1 MPVPSFPVG
10 ETRLSPFVLIVN
22 AAQEP
27 PDWIGQALSALGC
40 RTYTLELKPESVQD
54 VSAAAPDLIVLHA
67 NGNAPASL
75 AQLRAL
81 RSDSAVPIVVAG
93 AGDSTA
99 CWEGGAADVLAWP
112 ATAAELHGR
121 LGLHLALIGSREA
134 ERKLGEA
141 LQATMSHLD
150 HLRVRLDHEAGP
162 ADAPAPPVPAG
173 AAPLP
178 KILLVDDSPANIH
191 LLVQF
196 LRDDYKTLAATSGP
210 AALRI
215 AQSEK
220 PDLILLDV
228 VMPDMDGHEI
238 CRQLK
243 NDPRTE
249 PIPVIFITGKN
260 EVEDEMVGFEL
271 GAIDYIVKPF
281 SLPLVQR
288 RIRTH
293 LDLKHYRDELER
305 QSMLDAMTGI
315 PNRRC
320 FDQTL
325 AQAWTQAAYANEPL
339 SLVMIDIDH
348 FKAYND
354 HGGHPAGDACLRRVA
369 NALAMAGL
377 RSRDLVARYG
387 GEEFACI
394 LPGADIAEAAMVAER
409 MHAAIATLHIP
420 HPSPA
425 VKTLSLSL
433 GAACHYPGTGT
444 LPAGLLEAAD
454 QALYRAKQE
463 GRNRVVRQA

>member
-1 MPVPSFPVG
+1 M
-10 ETRLSPFVLIVN
+10 I
-22 AAQEP
+22 AA
-27 PDWIGQALSALGC
+27 LHC
-40 RTYTLELKPESVQD
+40 RVYILPLLPE
-54 VSAAAPDLIVLHA
+54 AAAGIDSARPDLIVLHTA
-67 NGNAPASL
+67 GDPSTCL
-75 AQLRAL
+75 AQLDSW
-81 RSDSAVPIVVAG
+81 RSDTRVPVVIVATEP
-93 AGDSTA
+93 GDA
-99 CWEGGAADVLAWP
+99 ARARCWETGAADVICLP
-112 ATAAELHGR
+112 ANDAEVRAR
-121 LGLHLALIGSREA
+121 LRLHLELKRSGDAEA
-134 ERKLGEA
+134 TLGAA
-141 LQATMSHLD
+141 LQSTMAHVD
-150 HLRVRLDHEAGP
+150 HLRARLDIEGGETGA
-162 ADAPAPPVPAG
+162 ADAAPAR
-173 AAPLP
+173 APDNTAQLP

-191 LLVQF
+191 LLVEF
-196 LRDDYKTLAATSGP
+196 LRKDYKTLAATNGP
-210 AALRI
+210 AALRT
-215 AQSEK
+215 AQREM

-293 LDLKHYRDELER
+293 IDLKHYRDELER
-305 QSMLDAMTGI
+305 QSMLDSMTGI

-325 AQAWTQAAYANEPL
+325 AKAWTQAAARGTAV
-339 SLVMIDIDH
+339 SLIMLDIDH

-369 NALAMAGL
+369 GALAKVGL
-377 RSRDLVARYG
+377 GGDDLVARYG

-394 LPGADIAEAAMVAER
+394 LPASDIGEALAVAQTMHGAIAAMQ
-409 MHAAIATLHIP
+409 IP

-425 VKTLSLSL
+425 VPTLSLSL
-433 GAACHYPGTGT
+433 GVACLRPT
-444 LPAGLLEAAD
+444 LADGPARLVEAAD
-454 QALYRAKQE
+454 KALYQAKQD
-463 GRNRVVRQA
+463 GRNRVVIHIP